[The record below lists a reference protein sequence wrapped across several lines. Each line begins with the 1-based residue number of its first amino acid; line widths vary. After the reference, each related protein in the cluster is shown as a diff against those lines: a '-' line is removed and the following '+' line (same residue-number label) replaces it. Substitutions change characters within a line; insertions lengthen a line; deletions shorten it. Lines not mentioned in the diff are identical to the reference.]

1 MRRTLISLIALPL
14 VAQQVA
20 LVSDAAPPPRIAYQG
35 RLLEGTVPATG
46 IRTFTFSVLDASDQE
61 LWTSGPQDLVVNMG
75 LYALVLGGSGMTPL
89 TVGLLGKSGLR
100 LHLSV
105 NGQAMS
111 PDVELVPSLQARAAW
126 EVTGPFGGDLGGTQ
140 SEMKVVKLAGL
151 PLKADAPIQGQ
162 VLAFDGSA
170 WVTSSFVGSQGG
182 KGDAGPAGPK
192 GDAGAASTVPG
203 PQGIQGIQGAQGNP
217 GGQGIQGTQGFLGL
231 KGDPGLQGPAGAGA
245 LIPWASATSNATLQP
260 NTGTFA
266 NGSGTLA
273 FTLPVEPPMGSTFAL
288 MGVTS
293 GWTLVQNAGQQ
304 VLGAGSAVLGTVWT
318 PHGAQGRWKAIAFS
332 LDGRFLLASAP
343 ESSGSTNISVST
355 DGGATWRVSLS
366 VICNACVCSSDG
378 QRLLAAAAQEIYVSP
393 DGGANWT
400 HSLTLGSFCE
410 AVASSSDGQC
420 LALAGGP
427 GSVYTSTNAGTTW
440 TQRNLLN
447 CIGIA
452 SSSDGLRLA
461 AAQYGGRI
469 QTSTDG
475 GATWTPRAS
484 TRNWRSIASSSD
496 GLSLAAVPNDEVGV
510 YTSTDGG
517 VTWALRTAGGG
528 DWSAI
533 VSSGD
538 GKRLAAVSGSVWISL
553 DAGITWTAHAIA
565 NDGQS
570 LAISGDGRCLA
581 FGAQNAQLYTSTSNF
596 SNLGA
601 AGGLGGGAEASVQL
615 VYVGA
620 GRFRILSRD
629 GDLQGW

>member
-75 LYALVLGGSGMTPL
+75 LYAVVLGGSGMTPL

-170 WVTSSFVGSQGG
+170 WVTSSVVGSQGG

-231 KGDPGLQGPAGAGA
+231 KGDAGLQGPAGAGA

-461 AAQYGGRI
+461 A
-469 QTSTDG
+469 
-475 GATWTPRAS
+475 
-484 TRNWRSIASSSD
+484 
-496 GLSLAAVPNDEVGV
+496 VPNDEVGV